1 MSTAADQ
8 TRQAPQV
15 PPTSGKLVPL
25 EALRGAAA
33 GVVVLYHVVLTFTA
47 KGVGSVPHG
56 HGVLD
61 LALQF
66 ILGLINGSAAVAV
79 FFVLSGFLVS
89 LPFARD
95 QSATRIVSSLLKRW
109 PRLAGLTV
117 LGCLISWLLLTM
129 AGDVYKDAGALIGSH
144 WLATHGNGPL
154 EGHSVSPLAAL
165 WQGMVPAYT
174 TGDVWFDPPLWTMR
188 IELFCSVASYL
199 TAPLLFAVRRWDLR
213 LAVAGLGMV
222 LSGVDY
228 PATYFTDFLFGSLL
242 AIAYAEGRFPRLTG
256 IQATALSL
264 LALYLFSFTYQQA
277 LLIHAPVKAIIP
289 HGNTSHFVWD
299 IATGLIMLVLLG
311 HERTARACSGAWAE
325 WVGQI
330 SFPLYLLHVP
340 LLLSVGALTFLALHG
355 TLGQAL
361 AASLAGLLSVSLA
374 VAGAVPLFWADKAWT
389 RLVNRTASALI
400 PPPPANK
407 I

>member
-1 MSTAADQ
+1 M
-8 TRQAPQV
+8 
-15 PPTSGKLVPL
+15 PL

-33 GVVVLYHVVLTFTA
+33 GVVVLYHVVLAFTA
-47 KGVGSVPHG
+47 KGVSSVPQG
-56 HGVLD
+56 HGVFD

-66 ILGLINGSAAVAV
+66 ILGLINGYAAVAV

-95 QSATRIVSSLLKRW
+95 RSAARIVPSVIKRW

-117 LGCLISWLLLTM
+117 LGCLVSWLLVTVF
-129 AGDVYKDAGALIGSH
+129 GDVYKDAGTLIGNS
-144 WLATHGNGPL
+144 WMTTHANGPL
-154 EGHSVSPLAAL
+154 DTHSVAPLAAI
-165 WQGMVPAYT
+165 WQGLVPVYT

-188 IELFCSVASYL
+188 IELFCSMASYL

-213 LAVAGLGMV
+213 LVLALLGMV
-222 LSGVDY
+222 LSGVNY
-228 PATYFTDFLFGSLL
+228 PATYFTDFLFGTLL
-242 AIAYAEGRFPRLTG
+242 AMAYAEGRFPRLNNA
-256 IQATALSL
+256 QAALLGL
-264 LALYLFSFTYQQA
+264 LALYLFSFTYEQA
-277 LLIHAPVKAIIP
+277 LLIHAPLKAIIP
-289 HGNTSHFVWD
+289 HGDTSHYVWD
-299 IATGLIMLVLLG
+299 IATGLTMLVLLG
-311 HERTARACSGAWAE
+311 HERAARACSGAWAE
-325 WVGQI
+325 WAGRL
-330 SFPLYLLHVP
+330 SFPVYVLHVP

-389 RLVNRTASALI
+389 KLVNRAASALL
-400 PPPPANK
+400 PRPPAKK